1 MKSGWTRGPLLCVA
15 GAVLVSGCGGGKK
28 FENAARPAVPVQLTG
43 VITDSQVTI
52 SPKRVG
58 AGPVILNISNQAKG
72 AHTITL
78 EGNGTTDTVGPVN
91 PLDTAQLQQTLKPG
105 NYTVK
110 AGSKQATSVEIK
122 AFTLT
127 VGRERRSSSNE
138 LLLP

>member
-1 MKSGWTRGPLLCVA
+1 MKSGRTRGLFLCVA
-15 GAVLVSGCGGGKK
+15 GAVFLAGCGGGKK
-28 FENAARPAVPVQLTG
+28 FANDARPAVPVQLTG

-58 AGPVILNISNQAKG
+58 AGPVILNVSNQAKG

-78 EGNGTTDTVGPVN
+78 EGEGTTDTVGPVN

-105 NYTVK
+105 VYTVK

-122 AFTLT
+122 PFTLN
-127 VGRERRSSSNE
+127 VGQARSSSSNE